1 MASTREEESRLQVR
15 TLIIASAASL
25 AAALITSR
33 FWVQGTPIAAALT
46 PVIVTI
52 VSELLNRPTEA
63 IARRVTTDRT
73 AILPEATG
81 AGPPDDQGEEPA
93 RAARDLEGEPAPVR
107 VYRSERRSGWGR
119 IHPKV
124 VLVTAVL
131 AFAIAAAA
139 LTLPELIA
147 GESIG
152 KGDRKTSLFGGRDR
166 GNGDDEQQ
174 QPPDQTTPQQETE
187 ESPPPETVTEE
198 QPAPTSEQPTPTTE
212 EPSPTVP
219 TVPEEAF
226 RPFSPS
232 SRRAPARTRSWLPPS
247 RRLARWA
254 SPRARARARRI
265 PAERSSPRGA
275 GLASPEADSNT

>member
-1 MASTREEESRLQVR
+1 MAPTREEESRLQVR
-15 TLIIASAASL
+15 TLVIASAASL

-33 FWVQGTPIAAALT
+33 FWVQGTPFAAALT

-81 AGPPDDQGEEPA
+81 AGPPDDQGAEPA
-93 RAARDLEGEPAPVR
+93 RVARDLEGEPAPVR
-107 VYRSERRSGWGR
+107 VYRPERRSRWGR

-124 VLVTAVL
+124 VALTAVL

-166 GNGDDEQQ
+166 NDGADEQRA
-174 QPPDQTTPQQETE
+174 PEQTTPQQETE
-187 ESPPPETVTEE
+187 ETPSAQTQTEE
-198 QPAPTSEQPTPTTE
+198 EPTPTTE
-212 EPSPTVP
+212 GPTPTTEDPTLTVP
-219 TVPEEAF
+219 TVPQEA
-226 RPFSPS
+226 
-232 SRRAPARTRSWLPPS
+232 PPVQ
-247 RRLARWA
+247 
-254 SPRARARARRI
+254 P
-265 PAERSSPRGA
+265 
-275 GLASPEADSNT
+275 